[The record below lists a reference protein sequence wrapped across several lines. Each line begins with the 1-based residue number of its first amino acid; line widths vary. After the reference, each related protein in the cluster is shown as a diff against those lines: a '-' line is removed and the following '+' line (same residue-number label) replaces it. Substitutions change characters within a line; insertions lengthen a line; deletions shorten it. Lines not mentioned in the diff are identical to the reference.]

1 MGHLKTT
8 AYIVALTLAIPLIAS
23 ALYPLE
29 HWVTVYLF
37 QRGELGDFGYAALR
51 FLEMALFALATFVLA
66 REVIAPKRWT
76 IPCLGIGFLISVLL
90 LSQAASAPFFTDF
103 DILRAFL
110 TTAYGMSFL
119 LALSGKVST

>member
-1 MGHLKTT
+1 MKQIKAV
-8 AYIVALTLAIPLIAS
+8 AYVVAFALIIPLIAS

-37 QRGELGDFGYAALR
+37 QRGELGDFGYGTLR
-51 FLEMALFALATFVLA
+51 FLEMVLFALATFALA
-66 REVIAPKRWT
+66 HEVISPKRWT
-76 IPCLGIGFLISVLL
+76 TPCLGIGFLISVLL
-90 LSQAASAPFFTDF
+90 LTQAESAPLFSDF

-119 LALSGKVST
+119 LALSGKISA